1 MKKLCAHR
9 SQETRSGPMREERV
23 HQGREIEYGMSMEEK
38 FCGRKVTVETGYN
51 KWGGRSRKYMNI
63 YESATRKSDTCIHI
77 LFYCFQV
84 TVSLCS
90 LGIYL
95 IFRPV

>member
-51 KWGGRSRKYMNI
+51 KMGREVKKI
-63 YESATRKSDTCIHI
+63 YEYI
-77 LFYCFQV
+77 
-84 TVSLCS
+84 
-90 LGIYL
+90 
-95 IFRPV
+95 